1 MTDYIKDLIKNLETS
16 WVNNDCNWIT
26 FNLINKKTY
35 NCRIDDITYINRYFL
50 KIKTSGGSSIFIN
63 INNLSS
69 VEVV

>member
-1 MTDYIKDLIKNLETS
+1 MTDYTRELIRNLETS
-16 WVNNDCNWIT
+16 WANNDYHWIT

-35 NCRIDDITYINRYFL
+35 NCTMNDITYINRYFL

-69 VEVV
+69 VELT